1 MATDMRTVEKLEEL
15 SLENG
20 PTENG
25 EGKDED
31 IANDETPN
39 TTKKKKKK
47 KKKKKGLGYRN
58 IIFKAHVLVFEISS
72 AIYDF
77 HGK

>member
-1 MATDMRTVEKLEEL
+1 MATDMRTAEKLEEL

-47 KKKKKGLGYRN
+47 KGLGYRN

>member
-39 TTKKKKKK
+39 ITKKKKKK
-47 KKKKKGLGYRN
+47 KKKKKGLG
-58 IIFKAHVLVFEISS
+58 
-72 AIYDF
+72 
-77 HGK
+77 